1 MVKQGNKTKLESK
14 VHPVSETQV
23 DRQIIIQE
31 KQSNTSSQQP
41 QNKIGGGSFAVYN
54 FPKMEQDIW
63 KLNEEEEEKKSNVAH

>member
-41 QNKIGGGSFAVYN
+41 QKKLGGGSFAVYN
-54 FPKMEQDIW
+54 FPKMEQDVW
-63 KLNEEEEEKKSNVAH
+63 ESQEEEKSKVVH